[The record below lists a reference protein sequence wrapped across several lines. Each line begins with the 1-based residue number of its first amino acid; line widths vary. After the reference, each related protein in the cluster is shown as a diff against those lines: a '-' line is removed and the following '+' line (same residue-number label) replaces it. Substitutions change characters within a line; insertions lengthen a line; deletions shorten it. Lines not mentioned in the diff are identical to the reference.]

1 MLPLKHEHRRDN
13 QKCSTEPKLIAENQE
28 QMIDLKVI
36 LDESYIASEWK
47 LITRNK
53 KE

>member
-1 MLPLKHEHRRDN
+1 
-13 QKCSTEPKLIAENQE
+13 
-28 QMIDLKVI
+28 MIDLKVI

-53 KE
+53 KEWLAASIFQSYSSPPPAHIPRRKELEI